1 MLVKNEA
8 DIVKSV
14 ILDAKKWADRI
25 FIMDNGSTDGT
36 WEITQS
42 LADDIVVPWKQ
53 DFRPYSNG
61 LRADVFNEFRHEAKD
76 GDWWCFKLD
85 ADEFYDVVVFDFLLA
100 VETYLNNEELQRKC
114 EFEAVS
120 YMYMKRAIFVHFRKQ
135 KAQKRSSEAGA
146 DISLDSM
153 NDNIGQSDIKENVS
167 MIEYRET
174 VKEIMNNLT
183 EEQQIIF
190 SEKLDGYSLKEIADY
205 NGIDPKRVYKQ
216 FTKVKSIVF
225 DVMEIKQKIG

>member
-1 MLVKNEA
+1 MAHLPSKRKEGYLMEDRKNIRPLTQREKDFA
-8 DIVKSV
+8 TEKYHLITDFLKRQR
-14 ILDAKKWADRI
+14 LDA
-25 FIMDNGSTDGT
+25 
-36 WEITQS
+36 E
-42 LADDIVVPWKQ
+42 
-53 DFRPYSNG
+53 
-61 LRADVFNEFRHEAKD
+61 
-76 GDWWCFKLD
+76 
-85 ADEFYDVVVFDFLLA
+85 EFYDVVVFDFLLA

-114 EFEAVS
+114 EFEAVA

-190 SEKLDGYSLKEIADY
+190 SEKLDGYSLKEIADH

-216 FTKVKSIVF
+216 FTKVKSIVS